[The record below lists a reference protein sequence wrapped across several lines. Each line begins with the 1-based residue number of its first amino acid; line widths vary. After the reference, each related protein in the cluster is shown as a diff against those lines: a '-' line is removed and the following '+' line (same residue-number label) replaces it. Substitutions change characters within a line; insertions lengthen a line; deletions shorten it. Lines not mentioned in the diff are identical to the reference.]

1 MRSILILEP
10 IGKMGSSLLQYL
22 LEQEHWVTALVRKP
36 SMVPLQHPKLE
47 VLQGEQVACRTL
59 IRAME
64 GQELVVVCFQK
75 TNADFGHQ
83 QNVLDAMAINHIRI
97 LIVLKPVKSGSME
110 WSNVEIIQWNNPKI
124 RIYLYTYPVV
134 LEDFNPDFFT
144 KLQAIFNSMG
154 THLDSS

>member
-10 IGKMGSSLLQYL
+10 IGEMGSSLLQYL
-22 LEQEHWVTALVRKP
+22 LEQEHWVTALVKKP
-36 SMVPLQHPKLE
+36 SMVPIQHPKLE
-47 VLQGEQVACRTL
+47 VLQGEQVAYRAL

-64 GQELVVVCFQK
+64 GQELVIVCFQK

-97 LIVLKPVKSGSME
+97 LIVLKPVKSGFIE
-110 WSNVEIIQWNNPKI
+110 WSNIEIMQWNNPKVT
-124 RIYLYTYPVV
+124 IYFYAYPVV
-134 LEDFNPDFFT
+134 LEHFNPDFFT
-144 KLQAIFNSMG
+144 KLQAIFNAMG